1 MCWAKS
7 KIPLDVWKS
16 GESNSNLIE
25 MAHADTD
32 REGIGCTLVGGFMKG
47 QFFDMS
53 KNKSILVSL
62 LYLIVLRSPIHIPCF
77 QALEKSGIRP
87 QYKSNYVLERMLK
100 NVKCDRT
107 SNPSQSC

>member
-53 KNKSILVSL
+53 KNKSVLVSL
-62 LYLIVLRSPIHIPCF
+62 LYLIILRSPIQIPCF
-77 QALEKSGIRP
+77 QALEKSGIWP
-87 QYKSNYVLERMLK
+87 QYKSMFWKE
-100 NVKCDRT
+100 C
-107 SNPSQSC
+107 